1 MSRRARA
8 MSGTPFLRH
17 RTGHGA
23 GNGFQ
28 KVDVRAAAPLGDG
41 VGHGDIRAGVA
52 REHRQ
57 QHGSADARTCEDA
70 APPAPAGREGVEGA
84 GASDLRARRRGRAHG
99 PGAAPALAAAAQRRT
114 PQSGP
119 MRPLSRAVLRSP
131 SAAAGPRPRPADP
144 ARPPPGRRRPVR
156 AGPRSRRSGLGA
168 ASRQEVRPGGNR
180 SFTRPFNHAGQGLR
194 RRKTASGA
202 DFAAVRDK
210 PMVKTK
216 GLFTIGA

>member
-1 MSRRARA
+1 MVRETDFKKL
-8 MSGTPFLRH
+8 MSGQRPRSAMGSVTAISGQVLR
-17 RTGHGA
+17 A
-23 GNGFQ
+23 S
-28 KVDVRAAAPLGDG
+28 
-41 VGHGDIRAGVA
+41 I
-52 REHRQ
+52 
-57 QHGSADARTCEDA
+57 GSNTDLPT
-70 APPAPAGREGVEGA
+70 PAPAKTPPRRPRQVAKASRALAPRTYGRADA
-84 GASDLRARRRGRAHG
+84 GARTGR
-99 PGAAPALAAAAQRRT
+99 AAPALAAAAQRRA

-131 SAAAGPRPRPADP
+131 SAAAAPRPRPADP